1 MSEEEKKRKLQ
12 IGLGNDVLMT
22 NCGVP
27 LIFVINKSDEPYQK
41 YEDRTEFILKHVRK
55 TAINYGGTVIYTST
69 KSNFNITVLSDYI
82 FHSLFNYDL
91 VYRPNMIDK
100 NSFFIPAGY
109 DRLSI
114 LKSSDTQS
122 DLDYE
127 FTDIIKEEKEDEE
140 MIEDEILCE
149 NMSDFLK
156 KVKERVYKSR
166 KSMLRDDLKIGKSLL
181 SGHGEK
187 YKKKETIEHHKDKDK
202 DKEKEKD
209 KLKEKISAAEKT
221 NKFQKFM
228 EKRDSK
234 PIEADKEK
242 SKINKEERQR
252 ITKESLLQ
260 KLKLN
265 KNKK

>member
-1 MSEEEKKRKLQ
+1 
-12 IGLGNDVLMT
+12 
-22 NCGVP
+22 
-27 LIFVINKSDEPYQK
+27 
-41 YEDRTEFILKHVRK
+41 
-55 TAINYGGTVIYTST
+55 
-69 KSNFNITVLSDYI
+69 
-82 FHSLFNYDL
+82 
-91 VYRPNMIDK
+91 MIDK

-109 DRLSI
+109 DRLSV

-127 FTDIIKEEKEDEE
+127 FTDIIKEEKEEE
-140 MIEDEILCE
+140 EKIEEEILCE

-166 KSMLRDDLKIGKSLL
+166 KSILRDDLKIGKSLL
-181 SGHGEK
+181 SNYGDK
-187 YKKKETIEHHKDKDK
+187 YKKKDTIDHHKDKDK
-202 DKEKEKD
+202 DKEKD

-228 EKRDSK
+228 EKKDNK
-234 PIEADKEK
+234 PIESDKEK
-242 SKINKEERQR
+242 SKLSKEERQR

-265 KNKK
+265 KKDKK

>member
-22 NCGVP
+22 NCCVP
-27 LIFVINKSDEPYQK
+27 IIFVINKSDEPYPK

-187 YKKKETIEHHKDKDK
+187 HKKKETTDHHKDK

-228 EKRDSK
+228 EKRDRN
-234 PIEADKEK
+234 PIKADKEK

>member
-22 NCGVP
+22 NCCVP
-27 LIFVINKSDEPYQK
+27 IIFVINKSDEPYPK

-187 YKKKETIEHHKDKDK
+187 HKKKETTDHHKDK

-234 PIEADKEK
+234 PIEGDKEK
-242 SKINKEERQR
+242 PKISKEERQR